1 MSLPPFI
8 GTAFVQDDA
17 GAASRQ
23 WRQVADRLRPKVPK
37 LAALMEEDP
46 EKTAGTHELAKR
58 VPASDPPLSVHVAL
72 PLASSSHRPAKAGA
86 RFSTNARAA
95 SL

>member
-1 MSLPPFI
+1 VSLPPFI

-17 GAASRQ
+17 EAASKQ

-37 LAALMEEDP
+37 LAALMEGDP
-46 EKTAGTHELAKR
+46 EKTAGTHGLAQR
-58 VPASDPPLSVHVAL
+58 VL
-72 PLASSSHRPAKAGA
+72 RPIYSY
-86 RFSTNARAA
+86 RCTLLCP